1 MTTSRR
7 SLPLQLCLSWALL
20 SCTPTGQ
27 PGLDAGAADDAGSA
41 EAPGADEYCETIEAF
56 FCDFYLRCDRMAG
69 VTTTE
74 ECRAVFEEQCNARY
88 EPRYAAL
95 EAASLLRLDADGVEA
110 CRAHLADVPCEEQI
124 HDLDGPC
131 GAMWVGEQPEG
142 GACGFDVE
150 SLVCAP
156 GSECTLGLDLC
167 GECRP
172 LAAADGACGD
182 AAETHVTCGAGAS
195 CEDGR
200 CVARVAVG
208 DPCTPDDRCVIGAR
222 CDEALGLC
230 VGPQYVGLGESC
242 DQTRRCPYK
251 SHCAG
256 VCVEDAMLDEGC
268 ATTSCASG
276 WCGAAETC
284 EVLLVSGATCAS
296 SAQCSSGL
304 CLDGLCRDLPGPC
317 FE

>member
-1 MTTSRR
+1 MTNTTSR
-7 SLPLQLCLSWALL
+7 LPLAFALALASL
-20 SCTPTGQ
+20 SCTPMTTPLDG
-27 PGLDAGAADDAGSA
+27 GDADAGAAAPPSA
-41 EAPGADEYCETIEAF
+41 SEYCEHIEPF
-56 FCDFYLRCDRMAG
+56 FCDFYLRCGRMAG

-74 ECRAVFEEQCNARY
+74 ECRAVFQEQCNARY

-95 EAASLLRLDADGVEA
+95 ERASLLRLDADGIEA

-124 HDLDGPC
+124 RDLDGPC
-131 GAMWVGEQPEG
+131 GAMWIGAQAEG

-156 GSECTLGLDLC
+156 GSECTLGLDFC

-172 LAAADGACGD
+172 LQGEGEPCGD
-182 AAETHVTCGAGAS
+182 AAEESVTCGTNAS

-208 DPCTPDDRCVIGAR
+208 DPCTPDDRCVIGAS
-222 CDEALGLC
+222 CDETLDLC
-230 VGPQYVGLGESC
+230 VGPTYVGLGESC

-256 VCVEDAMLDEGC
+256 VCVEDVMLEESC
-268 ATTSCASG
+268 ATTTCASG
-276 WCGAAETC
+276 WCGADDVCQA
-284 EVLLVSGATCAS
+284 LLPAGGTCAS

-304 CLDGLCRDLPGPC
+304 CLDGVCRDLPGPC
-317 FE
+317 FD